1 MLTDVKNKNK
11 CNILFDNEDKYDNQ
25 IKKRKLNIK
34 VLENNNNIM
43 VSLPSSSP
51 PQSPNSIQSINNIVI
66 KTPNISRILSH
77 LSIRTPKKIFI
88 QTHQPSQ
95 PSSPTAASKQKQK
108 INTIPKELFQS
119 KFKNPKLFKNV
130 TTPKSMK
137 SVNLNSTPT
146 KNLKSLNLD
155 LTLTPSKE
163 SDNVFNSYPTS
174 PNSSFIITT
183 PTKVKSI
190 PLFIENNFKNNKMS
204 IQGISWFKNFSKEES
219 AEEDIFKCKRMDII
233 PIINKKIK
241 SNEYSYRDFDKISL
255 SSVTDDSLSI
265 TTSISSSSSFN
276 FLKHHTKHYNSKK
289 NKKISSLNS
298 KLNQTNKPTKLP
310 LSPELSFLQLNTLCS
325 SGKDKEEAINKFNV
339 DSLSISSVNI
349 NKLYDNATLNQ
360 EIPISESHS
369 TCSTSFLQSNLNGS
383 SFGGSIDNDIFNSKD
398 DLKMESV
405 SEIESMADT
414 LPISD
419 ISMSINDETNN
430 KFIPIEDKQQED
442 TIIYIKLNNNY
453 NRNNDNS
460 DDSKNNNNN
469 NNNHHLNLDSIYL
482 NNKEKVNINKFDIYK
497 GFINIDGIWEDPS
510 LSQYEARNIKDNTL
524 ESDFELDE
532 EIENSHNNQSL
543 STTPLMKFNENFS
556 TTSTSSPNY
565 NKDFKRS
572 LRKSNHPLLLN
583 MEETSSYLSSENI
596 NSLPSLNSP
605 LKKLCNKEEHFIGI
619 NDSDLQIK
627 PSIFYNSAIY
637 RRSNSLN
644 LNLLSSSFSSSS
656 TIIDHPNIISDPFV
670 YEKVPSWNTRKRKSL
685 VRSNSISD
693 ISESLSGERKRS
705 FSGLLCE
712 EKEEEEEE
720 EEYTS
725 DAYSIRRS
733 PYTQRKLNARRKAKE
748 RITKK
753 SYHKHKNTK
762 EKKINRNII
771 LDTSSYILSSS
782 SVMDYQLNKD
792 TNKIKKN
799 EKHDFKGKDES
810 ISSMID
816 QDLMSISS
824 EILDIN
830 PDKKEKEKIKEE
842 NEENFLE
849 NDVSLL
855 LDPTLTNLEFN
866 KIQPKKKFENKEN
879 APLLYNRIEES
890 ESKTI
895 TLETIS
901 SPPPILD
908 REMIFVDEKGNVY
921 NEQNYKY
928 LSNYTKAVIAAELSK
943 RYCRIPLTEILVTN
957 MPEYRQYFDENG
969 QLKPNNYIYVEK
981 NEEDEDEEKEG
992 EERGGGKRK
1001 GEGEEELEGAGEG
1014 KKKETEKRKNN
1025 YPKSNDSSININS
1038 NIKNRHRHEL
1048 EENLSQQSNYFSS
1061 NINLIKK
1068 DTKTT
1073 IQFGTEPINKEKEII
1088 FESTMSPKGKQ
1099 EWLDITEASSYSTK
1113 DNFNSN
1119 FDNWNTEKQTMKD
1132 NNEGI
1137 TYRNKGKYK
1146 EKEEEGEN
1154 NDSDNANEE
1163 KDENGVDF
1171 VEKID
1176 DKITIIYRTNESKYQ
1191 LVMPIKLNIY
1201 NKKDTIF

>member
-11 CNILFDNEDKYDNQ
+11 CNILIDNEDKYDNQ

-77 LSIRTPKKIFI
+77 LSIRTPKKSTKTNVSSPLNLINALHDNIKNDSDSLHSAKVFI

-233 PIINKKIK
+233 PIINEKIK

-430 KFIPIEDKQQED
+430 KFIPIEGQKKDNYLKNINTHSKTNKNINLNNLNKNIDKQQED

-460 DDSKNNNNN
+460 DDN
-469 NNNHHLNLDSIYL
+469 
-482 NNKEKVNINKFDIYK
+482 
-497 GFINIDGIWEDPS
+497 
-510 LSQYEARNIKDNTL
+510 
-524 ESDFELDE
+524 
-532 EIENSHNNQSL
+532 
-543 STTPLMKFNENFS
+543 
-556 TTSTSSPNY
+556 
-565 NKDFKRS
+565 
-572 LRKSNHPLLLN
+572 
-583 MEETSSYLSSENI
+583 
-596 NSLPSLNSP
+596 
-605 LKKLCNKEEHFIGI
+605 
-619 NDSDLQIK
+619 
-627 PSIFYNSAIY
+627 
-637 RRSNSLN
+637 
-644 LNLLSSSFSSSS
+644 
-656 TIIDHPNIISDPFV
+656 
-670 YEKVPSWNTRKRKSL
+670 
-685 VRSNSISD
+685 
-693 ISESLSGERKRS
+693 
-705 FSGLLCE
+705 
-712 EKEEEEEE
+712 
-720 EEYTS
+720 
-725 DAYSIRRS
+725 
-733 PYTQRKLNARRKAKE
+733 
-748 RITKK
+748 
-753 SYHKHKNTK
+753 
-762 EKKINRNII
+762 KKI
-771 LDTSSYILSSS
+771 
-782 SVMDYQLNKD
+782 
-792 TNKIKKN
+792 
-799 EKHDFKGKDES
+799 
-810 ISSMID
+810 
-816 QDLMSISS
+816 
-824 EILDIN
+824 
-830 PDKKEKEKIKEE
+830 P
-842 NEENFLE
+842 
-849 NDVSLL
+849 
-855 LDPTLTNLEFN
+855 
-866 KIQPKKKFENKEN
+866 
-879 APLLYNRIEES
+879 
-890 ESKTI
+890 
-895 TLETIS
+895 
-901 SPPPILD
+901 
-908 REMIFVDEKGNVY
+908 
-921 NEQNYKY
+921 
-928 LSNYTKAVIAAELSK
+928 
-943 RYCRIPLTEILVTN
+943 
-957 MPEYRQYFDENG
+957 
-969 QLKPNNYIYVEK
+969 
-981 NEEDEDEEKEG
+981 
-992 EERGGGKRK
+992 
-1001 GEGEEELEGAGEG
+1001 
-1014 KKKETEKRKNN
+1014 
-1025 YPKSNDSSININS
+1025 
-1038 NIKNRHRHEL
+1038 
-1048 EENLSQQSNYFSS
+1048 
-1061 NINLIKK
+1061 
-1068 DTKTT
+1068 
-1073 IQFGTEPINKEKEII
+1073 
-1088 FESTMSPKGKQ
+1088 
-1099 EWLDITEASSYSTK
+1099 
-1113 DNFNSN
+1113 
-1119 FDNWNTEKQTMKD
+1119 
-1132 NNEGI
+1132 
-1137 TYRNKGKYK
+1137 
-1146 EKEEEGEN
+1146 
-1154 NDSDNANEE
+1154 
-1163 KDENGVDF
+1163 
-1171 VEKID
+1171 
-1176 DKITIIYRTNESKYQ
+1176 
-1191 LVMPIKLNIY
+1191 
-1201 NKKDTIF
+1201 